1 MENPFAKFTAGAR
14 RPVVKEK
21 PSDDMTDTTPKRG
34 ERTIEIDLDMKEIM
48 VKFEFSPRDEKGAR
62 TIAMSHA
69 AILFEINK
77 AFDDDVI
84 IFDNKNRKIKS
95 FDVKEWT
102 APMYHQK
109 RFVTQLS
116 KTRRPKYSII
126 HRIHTSQSLST
137 IRNYS
142 TVFRLLKTYNC
153 YMKKSEWEEGIH
165 DTIQAG
171 YLIGINPEHYT
182 PEVAARKVL
191 EKMDA
196 KDKKKMPRFKLVYSS
211 PRIVVDGNEIRTKAY
226 AIEFER
232 AKAGDAMRVLKDT
245 FTGTTGL
252 LLAKVRY
259 EYPQAFANALKLQT
273 KSLASTYVIPI
284 VNLGADAM
292 HYLEEPLKGIRG
304 VRDVVPTRNTPIDG
318 RFNLLV
324 SKEEFAQISKF
335 LHNNFQ
341 SLYEE
346 HVAEDA
352 QPHQEAFY
360 GPPGIGSSGDDVSS
374 GVESFASMSA
384 ASFVSLDLSDVPDQF
399 EVVTPVSSTYSW
411 AEIVHGFPSSTDSVE
426 PPSAAPTEQMSDMSS
441 SQPSKIV
448 ELEGKLKRFQDDQD
462 RDKEA
467 IRKLTEAFTV
477 QTNLLN
483 QLLAQLSANTT
494 HNVETHLRGPSNPIP
509 ALANQPGN
517 HDVDKVMNKRPIQ
530 VEDSNYEV
538 LADAPDS
545 PLAAAEKLQNKRV
558 DSKSTPSKSDFRRGE

>member
-1 MENPFAKFTAGAR
+1 MENPFAKFAAGAR
-14 RPVVKEK
+14 RSVAMDK
-21 PSDDMTDTTPKRG
+21 PTDDMTDATPKRG
-34 ERTIEIDLDMKEIM
+34 ERNIEIDHDMKEIM

-69 AILFEINK
+69 AILFEIHK
-77 AFDDDVI
+77 AFEDDVI

-95 FDVKEWT
+95 FEVKEWT

-109 RFVTQLS
+109 RFVTHLS
-116 KTRRPKYSII
+116 KNRRPKYSII

-153 YMKKSEWEEGIH
+153 YVKKSEWEEGIH

-182 PEVAARKVL
+182 PEVAAQKVL
-191 EKMDA
+191 DKMNP

-211 PRIVVDGNEIRTKAY
+211 PRIVVDDKEIRTKAY

-284 VNLGADAM
+284 VNLGTDAM
-292 HYLEEPLKGIRG
+292 HYLEEHFKRIQG
-304 VRDVVPTRNTPIDG
+304 VTDVVPTRKTPTDG

-324 SKEEFAQISKF
+324 LKEKFTQVSKF

-341 SLYEE
+341 TLYDE

-352 QPHQEAFY
+352 KPHQEAFY
-360 GPPGIGSSGDDVSS
+360 GPPGIGSSDDDVSS
-374 GVESFASMSA
+374 GAESFASMSA

-411 AEIVHGFPSSTDSVE
+411 AEIVHGVPSSTHPVE
-426 PPSAAPTEQMSDMSS
+426 PLSAAPTEQMSDMSS
-441 SQPSKIV
+441 SQPSKLIV
-448 ELEGKLKRFQDDQD
+448 DLEVKLKQFQEEQD

-467 IRKLTEAFTV
+467 IRKLTDAFTA

-483 QLLAQLSANTT
+483 QLLAQLEGAYNTPTVGT
-494 HNVETHLRGPSNPIP
+494 HRRSSIPIQVP
-509 ALANQPGN
+509 VNQARV
-517 HDVDKVMNKRPIQ
+517 HDATQAMNKRSIPDADCNCEA
-530 VEDSNYEV
+530 VE
-538 LADAPDS
+538 APDS
-545 PLAAAEKLQNKRV
+545 PVAPEQKLQNKRV
-558 DSKSTPSKSDFRRGE
+558 DSKSTPSKSDFRWGE